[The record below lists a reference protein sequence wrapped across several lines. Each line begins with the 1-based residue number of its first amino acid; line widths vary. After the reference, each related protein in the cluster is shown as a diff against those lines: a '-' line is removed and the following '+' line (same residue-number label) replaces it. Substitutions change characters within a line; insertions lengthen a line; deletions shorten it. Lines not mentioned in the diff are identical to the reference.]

1 MGTMPEDLQWFAQ
14 RTIALAAEA
23 RDTLQQNRAALP
35 SVPVSLSDADPAI
48 ATLQDGA
55 LITTRQ
61 KELFWYWDMF
71 GVIGLTYCIRQIAVE
86 EAHAEDQTGV
96 NAKGLKRKRT
106 STPEHNS
113 SVDNDYDDP
122 DDHSS
127 WRKLVQDCDKREHSR
142 ALFYIS
148 SLPAEVITALIRED
162 LPSKMQERQ
171 FKHKYSKQVEIQ
183 NTPGTHNVYIARAL
197 KPAPTHG
204 PQDGNVA
211 PCSSESTSD
220 SMLTGWGL
228 SLRQMKEVVDT
239 VTKYIN
245 VGSDGSEALALAI
258 DSHGADLIDSLDYTA
273 QRKFGAGNNKDNFE
287 GHRLWTEN
295 FRSNYLY
302 HLDQLK
308 EKGMDQRLDQP
319 LRRCLTYTG
328 LSKNVLGRVPKHWNP
343 GDSGSPLLGL
353 LLAVCQHLFG
363 KDFDIKD
370 STYQVFRTVQ
380 VEDIGLDEML
390 TCILTSANARDGGLN
405 FTWPGGSTGNRSS
418 LDDANY
424 LEGLKKNRDYIRD
437 TGYQAANIQDSCDR
451 IHRARRTLG
460 LTIQNR
466 QTLKEVEAENE
477 ELSEL
482 IEEVETEAKWLAA
495 VDQNLTLE
503 RVLEAEEARKLERE
517 AREAEEEALQAER
530 DIELARLLKELEQ
543 EQ

>member
-1 MGTMPEDLQWFAQ
+1 MPENENVQLLAR
-14 RTIALAAEA
+14 RTITFAAKA
-23 RDTLQQNRAALP
+23 RDTLEQIRAGLP
-35 SVPVSLSDADPAI
+35 PLKFSPPDADRAI
-48 ATLQDGA
+48 AGLEDDA
-55 LITTRQ
+55 LITIRQ

-86 EAHAEDQTGV
+86 ELHAEAQTGISP
-96 NAKGLKRKRT
+96 KDLKRKRT
-106 STPEHNS
+106 STTEHDS
-113 SVDNDYDDP
+113 ALDDDYDDP

-142 ALFYIS
+142 ALFYMS
-148 SLPAEVITALIRED
+148 SLPAEVITALIRGD

-204 PQDGNVA
+204 PQDANVA

-245 VGSDGSEALALAI
+245 VGSDGSEALAVAI
-258 DSHGADLIDSLDYTA
+258 DSHGAGLNDSLDYTT

-287 GHRLWTEN
+287 GHRFWTEN

-319 LRRCLTYTG
+319 LRRCLTYAG

-343 GDSGSPLLGL
+343 GGSGSPLLGL
-353 LLAVCQHLFG
+353 LLAVCHHLYG
-363 KDFDIKD
+363 DDFDIKD
-370 STYQVFRTVQ
+370 TTYQVFRTVQ
-380 VEDIGLDEML
+380 VEDIGLDEIL

-405 FTWPGGSTGNRSS
+405 FTWPGGSIGNRSN
-418 LDDANY
+418 LDDPHFR
-424 LEGLKKNRDYIRD
+424 EGLHQNMIYIRD
-437 TGYQAANIQDSCDR
+437 QGHQTVNLQDSCDR
-451 IHRARRTLG
+451 IHRTRRALDRM
-460 LTIQNR
+460 IQNR
-466 QTLKEVEAENE
+466 ETRKRLEAENDMLLARVD
-477 ELSEL
+477 EL
-482 IEEVETEAKWLAA
+482 ETRAKWLAA
-495 VDQNLTLE
+495 VDELLE
-503 RVLEAEEARKLERE
+503 L
-517 AREAEEEALQAER
+517 EEALE
-530 DIELARLLKELEQ
+530 ELEL
-543 EQ
+543 EDALEELEL